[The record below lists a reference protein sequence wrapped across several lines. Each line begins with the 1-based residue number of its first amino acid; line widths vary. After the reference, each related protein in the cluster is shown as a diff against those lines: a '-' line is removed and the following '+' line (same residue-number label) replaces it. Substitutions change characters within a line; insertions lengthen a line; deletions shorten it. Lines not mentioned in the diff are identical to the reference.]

1 LIINE
6 FRKYSNLYDNKP
18 FIEKSLEADKLEINF
33 LFDKFMSICADML
46 NDMKQYWNSSNL
58 DKFKHMY

>member
-1 LIINE
+1 MIINE